1 MPKPQPAAPKSAAPK
16 SAGVESVAPQADTLT
31 AEAARARHAALSAE
45 IAEADRLYH
54 QEDAPEISDAA
65 YDALRRELETL
76 EAQVPDLAGTGIASA
91 SVGAKPSEKFAKVRH
106 AVPMLSLGNAFADAE
121 VEEFVARVRRFLN
134 RPEEPLAFTAEPK
147 IDGLS
152 LSLRYEDGRLVTAAT
167 RGDGETGENVTANA
181 RTVEDIP
188 QALAGS
194 GWPAVCEVRG
204 EVYLSHADFA
214 AINARQAAAGKPL
227 FANPRNAAAG
237 SLRQLDPSIT
247 AARPLKFFAYAWGEV
262 VPPFEGTQSGV
273 MDRFRAWGL
282 PVNPLTVTCTDAAG
296 MIAHYRRIEA
306 DRPTLGYDIDGV
318 VYKVDDLA
326 LQKRLGFVSRSPR
339 WALAH
344 KFAAQEAFTVVEGI
358 DINVGRTGSLNPLA
372 RLRPVTVGGVV
383 VSNATLHNE
392 GYVKGV
398 GGDGEP
404 IRDGRDIRVGDT
416 VVVLRAG
423 DVIPKVMDVVL
434 EKRPADAKPFDFPET
449 CPACGSKAVREI
461 NPRTGKPDAVR
472 RCTGGLICPAQG
484 VERLKHFVSR
494 NGFDL
499 EGFGQTYIEVLFE
512 AGLVKQ
518 PADLFTLEF
527 EPLKAAIVARREALS
542 AERRAEGAPA
552 PKKPTKKKGEEEDK
566 AIHNLLAAVAERRS
580 LPMNRFL
587 FALGIPDIGESTA
600 KALAKRF
607 SGFSELKTALR
618 AAADAQAGPDW
629 IELSAVPRIGPT
641 TRDRLLEAGLP
652 GEAAHSADAEP
663 PAEAGDAEEGE
674 APPADA
680 GRIRFSTS
688 QRASLIAHY
697 GSLDAARA
705 AIARA
710 AEQRPGDAYR
720 VFADDGEIGPVATDS
735 LIAFFSEPHND
746 AAVSALLA
754 EVTVAPMEA
763 AARTAAFSGKTVVFT
778 GTLEKMTRNE
788 AKATAERLGAKVSG
802 SVSAKTDLV
811 VAGPG
816 AGSKLK
822 DAEKHGV
829 RVVSEDEWLAM
840 VAGA

>member
-1 MPKPQPAAPKSAAPK
+1 MPTETAVDSL
-16 SAGVESVAPQADTLT
+16 ETMT
-31 AEAARARHAALSAE
+31 AETARAEHADLSDR

-54 QEDAPEISDAA
+54 QEDAPEITDAE
-65 YDALRRELETL
+65 YDALRRRLEQI
-76 EAQVPDLAGTGIASA
+76 EARFPDLAGTGAASA

-106 AVPMLSLGNAFADAE
+106 AVPMLSLGNAFADEE
-121 VEEFVARVRRFLN
+121 VAEFVARVRRFLN
-134 RPEEPLAFTAEPK
+134 RPETEPLAFTAEPK

-152 LSLRYEDGRLVTAAT
+152 LALRYEDGRLVTAAT
-167 RGDGETGENVTANA
+167 RGDGEVGEDVTANA
-181 RTVEDIP
+181 RTVADIP
-188 QALAGS
+188 QRLAGADV
-194 GWPAVCEVRG
+194 PRVCEVRG
-204 EVYLSHADFA
+204 EVYLGHADFA
-214 AINARQAAAGKPL
+214 AINARQAAAGKAL

-237 SLRQLDPSIT
+237 SLRQLDPEIT
-247 AARPLKFFAYAWGEV
+247 RSRPLKFFAYAWGEV
-262 VPPFEGTQSGV
+262 VPAFEGTQHGV
-273 MDRFRAWGL
+273 LERFRAWGL
-282 PVNPLTVTCTDAAG
+282 PVNDRTRLCADAEA
-296 MIAHYRRIEA
+296 MIAHYRSIEA
-306 DRPTLGYDIDGV
+306 ARADLGYDIDGV

-326 LQKRLGFVSRSPR
+326 LQRRLGFVSRSPR

-344 KFAAQEAFTVVEGI
+344 KFAAQKALTVVEDI
-358 DINVGRTGSLNPLA
+358 EINVGRTGSLNPLA
-372 RLRPVTVGGVV
+372 KLRPVTVGGVV

-392 GYVKGV
+392 GYVQGV

-434 EKRPADAKPFDFPET
+434 EKRPADSKPYEFPT
-449 CPACGSKAVREI
+449 HCPACGSRAVREI

-512 AGLVKQ
+512 AGLVRQ
-518 PADLFTLEF
+518 PADLFRLEF

-542 AERRAEGAPA
+542 AERRAEGVPP

-566 AIHNLLAAVAERRS
+566 AIKNLLASVEDRRS
-580 LPMNRFL
+580 LPLNRVL
-587 FALGIPDIGESTA
+587 FALGIPEIGESTA

-607 SGFSELKTALR
+607 PDMSALMAGV
-618 AAADAQAGPDW
+618 AAAARDQAGPAW
-629 IELSAVPRIGPT
+629 IELSALPRIGPT
-641 TRDRLLEAGLP
+641 TRDRLLEVGYPRAG
-652 GEAAHSADAEP
+652 GEVEAAEDE
-663 PAEAGDAEEGE
+663 AEAQPQGHVRLS
-674 APPADA
+674 AP
-680 GRIRFSTS
+680 
-688 QRASLIAHY
+688 QRASLLAHY
-697 GSLDAARA
+697 GNEDAVA
-705 AIARA
+705 AGIARA
-710 AEQRPGDAYR
+710 AGQRPGDAYR
-720 VFADDGEIGPVATDS
+720 HFADDGEIGPVATDS
-735 LIAFFSEPHND
+735 LIAFFAEPHND
-746 AAVSALLA
+746 AAVRALLDQVKTEPMA
-754 EVTVAPMEA
+754 APA
-763 AARTAAFSGKTVVFT
+763 TATAFAGKTVVFT
-778 GTLEKMTRNE
+778 GSLEQMTRSE

-829 RVVSEDEWLAM
+829 EVISEAAWLAL
-840 VAGA
+840 VASA

>member
-1 MPKPQPAAPKSAAPK
+1 MAATFDDSLDA
-16 SAGVESVAPQADTLT
+16 LT
-31 AEAARARHAALSAE
+31 PETARAEHADLSAR

-54 QEDAPEISDAA
+54 QEDAPEITDAE
-65 YDALRRELETL
+65 YDALRRRLETI
-76 EAQVPDLAGTGIASA
+76 EGRFPDLAGTGAASA

-134 RPEEPLAFTAEPK
+134 WPEAEPLGFTAEPK

-152 LSLRYEDGRLVTAAT
+152 LALRYEDGRLVTAAT
-167 RGDGETGENVTANA
+167 RGDGDVGEDVTANA
-181 RTVEDIP
+181 RTVSDIP
-188 QALAGS
+188 QVLAGEDV
-194 GWPAVCEVRG
+194 PRICEVRG

-214 AINARQAAAGKPL
+214 AINARQEAAGKPL

-237 SLRQLDPSIT
+237 SLRQLDPEIT
-247 AARPLKFFAYAWGEV
+247 RSRPLKFFAYAWGEV
-262 VPPFEGTQSGV
+262 VPAFEGTQHGV
-273 MDRFRAWGL
+273 LERFAAWGL
-282 PVNPLTVTCTDAAG
+282 PVNDRTKLCADAQA
-296 MIAHYRRIEA
+296 MIAHYRSIEA
-306 DRPTLGYDIDGV
+306 ERADLGYDIDGV
-318 VYKVDDLA
+318 VYKVDALA
-326 LQKRLGFVSRSPR
+326 LQRRLGFVSRSPR

-344 KFAAQEAFTVVEGI
+344 KFAAQKALTVVEDI
-358 DINVGRTGSLNPLA
+358 EINVGRTGSLNPLA
-372 RLRPVTVGGVV
+372 KLRPVTVGGVV

-392 GYVKGV
+392 GYVQGV

-404 IRDGRDIRVGDT
+404 IREGRDIRVGDT
-416 VVVLRAG
+416 VVVQRAG

-434 EKRPADAKPFDFPET
+434 DKRPAESKPFAFPDH
-449 CPACGSKAVREI
+449 CPACGSRAVREI

-512 AGLVKQ
+512 AGLVRQ
-518 PADLFTLEF
+518 PADLFRLDF

-542 AERRAEGAPA
+542 AERRAEGVPA
-552 PKKPTKKKGEEEDK
+552 PKKPTKKKGDDEDK
-566 AIHNLLAAVAERRS
+566 AIKNLLASVEDRRS
-580 LPMNRFL
+580 LPLNRFL

-607 SGFSELKTALR
+607 PDMAALMEGI
-618 AAADAQAGPDW
+618 AAAARDQAGPDW
-629 IELSAVPRIGPT
+629 IEFSALARIGPT
-641 TRDRLLEAGLP
+641 TRDRLLEFGYP
-652 GEAAHSADAEP
+652 RETGEADA
-663 PAEAGDAEEGE
+663 AEGE
-674 APPADA
+674 ETEAQPA
-680 GRIRFSTS
+680 GRARLSAP
-688 QRASLIAHY
+688 QRASLLGHY
-697 GSLDAARA
+697 GDAEAIA
-705 AIARA
+705 AGIARA
-710 AEQRPGDAYR
+710 AAQRPGDAYR
-720 VFADDGEIGPVATDS
+720 HFADDGEIGPVATDS

-746 AAVSALLA
+746 AAVRALLA
-754 EVTVAPMEA
+754 EVRTEPMA
-763 AARTAAFSGKTVVFT
+763 VPATATAFAGKTVVFT
-778 GTLEKMTRNE
+778 GSLERMTRSE

-829 RVVSEDEWLAM
+829 EVISEETWLAR

>member
-1 MPKPQPAAPKSAAPK
+1 MPASKPSPDSL
-16 SAGVESVAPQADTLT
+16 DDRD
-31 AEAARARHAALSAE
+31 AEGARGEHAALSE
-45 IAEADRLYH
+45 KIAEADRLYH
-54 QEDAPEISDAA
+54 ELDAPEITDAE
-65 YDALRRELETL
+65 YDALRRRLETI
-76 EAQVPDLAGTGIASA
+76 EATFPELAGTGAASA
-91 SVGAKPSEKFAKVRH
+91 SVGAKPSDKFAKVRH

-134 RPEEPLAFTAEPK
+134 WPEGEALAFTAEPK

-152 LSLRYEDGRLVTAAT
+152 LSLRYQGGRLVTAAT
-167 RGDGETGENVTANA
+167 RGDGETGEDVTRNA
-181 RTVEDIP
+181 ATVDDIP
-188 QALAGS
+188 ETLTGDDV
-194 GWPAVCEVRG
+194 PEICEVRG

-214 AINARQAAAGKPL
+214 AINQRQEAAGKAL

-237 SLRQLDPSIT
+237 SLRQLDPEIT
-247 AARPLKFFAYAWGEV
+247 RSRPLKFFAYAWGELSAA
-262 VPPFEGTQSGV
+262 PDSTQHG
-273 MDRFRAWGL
+273 MMEAFRRWGL
-282 PVNPLTVTCTDAAG
+282 PVNPLTVRCTGAAE

-306 DRPTLGYDIDGV
+306 DRADLGYDIDGV

-326 LQKRLGFVSRSPR
+326 LQRRLGFVSRSPR

-344 KFAAQEAFTVVEGI
+344 KFAAQKALTVVEDI
-358 DINVGRTGSLNPLA
+358 EINVGRTGSLNPLA

-392 GYVKGV
+392 GYVQGV

-404 IRDGRDIRVGDT
+404 IRDGRDIRIGDT
-416 VVVLRAG
+416 VVVQRAG

-434 EKRPADAKPFDFPET
+434 DKRPADAKPFVFPET
-449 CPACGSKAVREI
+449 CPACGSRAIREI

-472 RCTGGLICPAQG
+472 RCTGGLVCPAQG

-512 AGLVKQ
+512 AGLVRQ
-518 PADLFTLEF
+518 PADLFRLDF

-542 AERRAEGAPA
+542 AERRAEGVPA

-566 AIHNLLAAVAERRS
+566 AIHNLLAAVEDRRR
-580 LPMNRFL
+580 LPLNRFL
-587 FALGIPDIGESTA
+587 FALGIPEIGESTA

-607 SGFSELKTALR
+607 PDMAALMQGV
-618 AAADAQAGPDW
+618 AAAAAAQAGPDW
-629 IELSAVPRIGPT
+629 LELSAVPRIGPT
-641 TRDRLLEAGLP
+641 TRDRLLEVGYP
-652 GEAAHSADAEP
+652 REVSEG
-663 PAEAGDAEEGE
+663 EEGE
-674 APPADA
+674 AAPDTTQTP
-680 GRIRFSTS
+680 GRIRLTAP
-688 QRASLIAHY
+688 QRASLLAHY
-697 GSLDAARA
+697 GDPDAAAAGIERA
-705 AIARA
+705 MS
-710 AEQRPGDAYR
+710 QRPGDAYR
-720 VFADDGEIGPVATDS
+720 HFADDGEIGPVATDS
-735 LIAFFSEPHND
+735 LIAFFAEPHND
-746 AAVSALLA
+746 AAVRALLA
-754 EVTVAPMEA
+754 EVSTEPMATPVAA
-763 AARTAAFSGKTVVFT
+763 TAFAGKTIVFT
-778 GTLEKMTRNE
+778 GSLERMTRSE

-829 RVVSEDEWLAM
+829 EVVSEEAWLAL
-840 VAGA
+840 VATA

>member
-1 MPKPQPAAPKSAAPK
+1 MAATSDDSLDALTPA
-16 SAGVESVAPQADTLT
+16 T
-31 AEAARARHAALSAE
+31 ARAEHADLSAR

-54 QEDAPEISDAA
+54 QEDAPEITDAE
-65 YDALRRELETL
+65 YDALRRRLETI
-76 EAQVPDLAGTGIASA
+76 EGRFPDLAGTGAASA

-134 RPEEPLAFTAEPK
+134 WPEAEPLGFTAEPK

-152 LSLRYEDGRLVTAAT
+152 LALRYEDGRLVTAAT
-167 RGDGETGENVTANA
+167 RGDGEVGEEVTANA
-181 RTVEDIP
+181 RTVSDIP
-188 QALAGS
+188 QVLAGEDV
-194 GWPAVCEVRG
+194 PRICEVRG

-214 AINARQAAAGKPL
+214 AINARQEAAGKPL

-237 SLRQLDPSIT
+237 SLRQLDPEIT
-247 AARPLKFFAYAWGEV
+247 RSRPLKFFAYAWGEV
-262 VPPFEGTQSGV
+262 VPVFEGTQHGV
-273 MDRFRAWGL
+273 LERFAAWGL
-282 PVNPLTVTCTDAAG
+282 PVNDRTKLCADAQA
-296 MIAHYRRIEA
+296 MIAHYRSIEA
-306 DRPTLGYDIDGV
+306 ERADLGYDIDGV
-318 VYKVDDLA
+318 VYKVDALA
-326 LQKRLGFVSRSPR
+326 LQRRLGFVSRSPR

-344 KFAAQEAFTVVEGI
+344 KFAAQKALTVVEDI
-358 DINVGRTGSLNPLA
+358 EINVGRTGSLNPLA
-372 RLRPVTVGGVV
+372 KLRPVTVGGVV

-392 GYVKGV
+392 GYVQGV

-404 IRDGRDIRVGDT
+404 IREGRDIRVGDT
-416 VVVLRAG
+416 VVVQRAG

-434 EKRPADAKPFDFPET
+434 DKRPAESKPFAFPDH
-449 CPACGSKAVREI
+449 CPACGSRAVREI

-512 AGLVKQ
+512 AGLVRQ
-518 PADLFTLEF
+518 PADLFRLDF

-542 AERRAEGAPA
+542 AERRAEGVPA
-552 PKKPTKKKGEEEDK
+552 PKKPTKKKGDDEDK
-566 AIHNLLAAVAERRS
+566 AIKNLLASVEDRRS
-580 LPMNRFL
+580 LPLNRFL

-607 SGFSELKTALR
+607 PDMAALMEGI
-618 AAADAQAGPDW
+618 AAAARDQAGPDW
-629 IELSAVPRIGPT
+629 IEFSALARIGPT
-641 TRDRLLEAGLP
+641 TRDRLLEFGYP
-652 GEAAHSADAEP
+652 RETGEADA
-663 PAEAGDAEEGE
+663 AEGE
-674 APPADA
+674 ETEAQPA
-680 GRIRFSTS
+680 GRVRLSAP
-688 QRASLIAHY
+688 QRASLLGHY
-697 GSLDAARA
+697 GDAEAIA
-705 AIARA
+705 AGIARA
-710 AEQRPGDAYR
+710 AAQRPGDAYR
-720 VFADDGEIGPVATDS
+720 HFADDGEIGPVATDS

-746 AAVSALLA
+746 AAVRALLA
-754 EVTVAPMEA
+754 EVRTEPMA
-763 AARTAAFSGKTVVFT
+763 VPATATAFAGKTVVFT
-778 GTLEKMTRNE
+778 GSLERMTRSE

-829 RVVSEDEWLAM
+829 EVVSEETWLAR